1 VKKKNQSL
9 SDFDPENLRLDQGSR
24 SGVESTLTQRS
35 KPHAATDRDTLIG
48 CPLGWFDRVL
58 PIVKGK
64 VELALALLLY
74 RERFLQRDSRGRR
87 IRKADTVTL
96 SNSQL
101 NCRGLQRRAKYQILR
116 RLEAAGIIKVDRNN
130 KASPKVTFND

>member
-1 VKKKNQSL
+1 VTKKNQTS
-9 SDFDPENLRLDQGSR
+9 SDFDPETLRLVD
-24 SGVESTLTQRS
+24 ESTCRTETIPAQRS
-35 KPHAATDRDTLIG
+35 RRRASNHSDVFIG

-58 PIVKGK
+58 PVLKGK

-87 IRKADTVTL
+87 IEKADTVTL
-96 SNSQL
+96 SNNQL
-101 NCRGLQRRAKYQILR
+101 NRRGLQRRSKYQMLK
-116 RLEAAGIIKVDRNN
+116 RLEAAGIIKVDRKN